1 MINFTPSNLQKKENL
16 DNVVSYIILKKLL
29 LPVQKT
35 DAYTLGIVDSQGKKL
50 RDPETPE
57 EKYAY
62 TTLDNLIFRLKRE
75 LGSKLNKLNSFQY
88 VKVFDDDIYKQL
100 NVSGSI
106 TKKGVVQKIKK
117 VVQNKME
124 SENIDFEMLL
134 KEMVYDY
141 IKEEN

>member
-16 DNVVSYIILKKLL
+16 DNVISYIILKKLL

-35 DAYTLGIVDSQGKKL
+35 EAYTLGIVDNQGRKL
-50 RDPETPE
+50 RDPENPE
-57 EKYAY
+57 EKYVY

-75 LGSKLNKLNSFQY
+75 LGSKLNKLNNFLY
-88 VKVFDDDIYKQL
+88 VKVFDDDFYKQL

-106 TKKGVVQKIKK
+106 SKKGVVQKIKK
-117 VVQNKME
+117 DVQNKME